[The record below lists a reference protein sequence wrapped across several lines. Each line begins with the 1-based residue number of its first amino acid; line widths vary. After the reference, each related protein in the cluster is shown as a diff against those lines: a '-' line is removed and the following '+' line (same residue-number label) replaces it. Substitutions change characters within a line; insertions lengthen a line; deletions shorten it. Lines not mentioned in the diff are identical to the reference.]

1 MNLVV
6 VLRTSPVRILQ
17 WTQGI
22 LFTGAVLMLGYCG
35 FVLADT
41 FLFQQAERTKLD
53 HLLVDRMANPSMALS
68 AGAMGGLVG
77 RIEVPRLGLSAM
89 VVEGTGA
96 TSLRRAVGH
105 IRGTAFPGQQG
116 NVGISGHRDTF
127 FRPLRNIRRNDMIRL
142 TTLGGEFQYRVVST
156 RIVPPSDVTVLD
168 ASGEEILTL
177 VTCHPFYFIGSAPDR
192 FIVRAVR
199 IGHGANPG
207 E

>member
-1 MNLVV
+1 M
-6 VLRTSPVRILQ
+6 RILQ

-41 FLFQQAERTKLD
+41 LLFQQGEQVKLD
-53 HLLVDRMANPSMALS
+53 HLLVDRKANPSTALS
-68 AGAMGGLVG
+68 VEAMGGLVG

-105 IRGTAFPGQQG
+105 IRGTALPGQQG

-127 FRPLRNIRRNDMIRL
+127 FRPLRNIRRNDMIGL
-142 TTLGGEFQYRVVST
+142 TTLTGEFQYRVVST
-156 RIVPPSDVTVLD
+156 RIVAPSDVTVLD
-168 ASGEEILTL
+168 ASGGEILTL
-177 VTCHPFYFIGSAPDR
+177 VTCHPFYFIGPAPDR

-199 IGHGANPG
+199 IIQATKPGA
-207 E
+207 